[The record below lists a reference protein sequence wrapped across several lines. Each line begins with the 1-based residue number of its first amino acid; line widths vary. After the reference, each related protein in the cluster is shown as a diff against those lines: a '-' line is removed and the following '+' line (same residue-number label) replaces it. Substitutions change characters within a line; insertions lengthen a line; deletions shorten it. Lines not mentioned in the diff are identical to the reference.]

1 MGYRLAGNKPKVMVV
16 YGTRPEAIKLAPVIL
31 EFQQDPRFDSVVV
44 STGQHVQMLQ
54 HLNESFDI
62 RPAYDLGLMRRGQS
76 LNSLFSNAVSGLD
89 PIIESERPDV
99 IMSQGDTTT
108 ALAAA
113 VAGFH
118 RGIKVAHLEAG
129 LRTGDLAS
137 PFPEEGNRLLIDRV
151 SNLMLAPTEKA
162 KSNLLNENADPDR
175 IVVTGNTVIDTLL
188 KVSESPVIFD
198 DRRLQ
203 ALVESQAKIVLVT
216 SHRRENLSKMRE
228 IGSAIME
235 LAEVFVDC
243 AFVLPLHANPAVR
256 EAMAPLIGSVD
267 NILVTDPLP
276 YRQFTQLLK
285 HCYIV
290 MTDSGGIQEEAPA
303 FGKPVLVLRESTER
317 SEAIDAGVARI
328 AGTEKDSI
336 VGSVSSLLCSTSEYA
351 AMANSVS
358 PFGDGKASIRSVAA
372 IANLTGVGQRL
383 PDFMFRP

>member
-1 MGYRLAGNKPKVMVV
+1 MRYRLAGNKPKVMVV

-31 EFQQDPRFDSVVV
+31 EIQQDPRFDSVVV

-54 HLNESFDI
+54 LFNESFNI
-62 RPAYDLGLMRRGQS
+62 RPNYDLGLMRRGQS

-89 PIIESERPDV
+89 PIIESEQPDV

-113 VAGFH
+113 IAGFH
-118 RGIKVAHLEAG
+118 KGIKIVHLEAG

-151 SNLMLAPTEKA
+151 SNLMLVPTEKA
-162 KSNLLNENADPDR
+162 KSNLLKENTDRNR

-188 KVSESPVIFD
+188 KVSESPVIFN

-203 ALVESQAKIVLVT
+203 GLVESQTKIVLVT

-228 IGSAIME
+228 IGSAIVE
-235 LAEVFVDC
+235 LAEVFSDFV
-243 AFVLPLHANPAVR
+243 FVLPLHANPAVR
-256 EAMAPLIGSVD
+256 EAMAPLVGSAD

-285 HCYIV
+285 NSYIV
-290 MTDSGGIQEEAPA
+290 MTDSGGIQEEAPT
-303 FGKPVLVLRESTER
+303 FGKPVLILRESTER

-336 VGSVSSLLCSTSEYA
+336 VESVSSLLCNASEYA

-358 PFGDGKASIRSVAA
+358 PFGDGRASIRSVAA
-372 IANLTGVGQRL
+372 IADLTGVGQRL
-383 PDFMFRP
+383 PDFIFRP